1 MSGPDMEADENGA
14 KLGHTG
20 GWSQRDEI
28 VAFWCPAPAGEA
40 DPGAFPGRMTVAPR
54 ERCARRRN
62 WWFPS
67 HRSLAPQTV
76 VEDCCREGARR
87 AEERWA
93 HASCV
98 TGNQVVSR
106 RSPATPVGSELL
118 LAAFMRRH
126 PWNVQ
131 AKRAC
136 RAGRDRDEHENSGT
150 LLAARP
156 AGASSRRTGA

>member
-1 MSGPDMEADENGA
+1 MSGPDMEADENV
-14 KLGHTG
+14 GHTG

-87 AEERWA
+87 GEERWA
-93 HASCV
+93 
-98 TGNQVVSR
+98 
-106 RSPATPVGSELL
+106 PATPVGSELL

-126 PWNVQ
+126 PWNFQANFQ
-131 AKRAC
+131 AKRPYE
-136 RAGRDRDEHENSGT
+136 RHS
-150 LLAARP
+150 
-156 AGASSRRTGA
+156 

>member
-1 MSGPDMEADENGA
+1 MSGPDMEADENVR
-14 KLGHTG
+14 HTG

-87 AEERWA
+87 GEERWA
-93 HASCV
+93 HARCV
-98 TGNQVVSR
+98 TGNQVVAR
-106 RSPATPVGSELL
+106 RSPGHSGWELV
-118 LAAFMRRH
+118 
-126 PWNVQ
+126 P
-131 AKRAC
+131 
-136 RAGRDRDEHENSGT
+136 AGRVHASPPLEFSGET
-150 LLAARP
+150 PHHGLFYWEQALVSPQCIQAIR
-156 AGASSRRTGA
+156 